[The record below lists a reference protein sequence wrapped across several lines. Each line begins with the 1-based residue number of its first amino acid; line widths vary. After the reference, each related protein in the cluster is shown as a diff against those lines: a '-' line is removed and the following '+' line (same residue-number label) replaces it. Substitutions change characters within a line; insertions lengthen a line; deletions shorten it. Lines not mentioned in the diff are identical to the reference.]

1 LLHDN
6 FIPSSLRDAP
16 RAVMPYLIARD
27 TFVQRLYADH
37 AGYCQANGEG
47 IENFTRAEWALA
59 LDELGAK
66 SEESFAGAANR
77 LEERGDS
84 ALALR
89 VAELGLVRYPNS
101 AALLSSRGRSLT
113 TLRQI
118 NSQMNPF
125 RFIIYSE
132 WSDTSLAPVSPQ

>member
-1 LLHDN
+1 MR
-6 FIPSSLRDAP
+6 PS
-16 RAVMPYLIARD
+16 
-27 TFVQRLYADH
+27 H
-37 AGYCQANGEG
+37 AHLS
-47 IENFTRAEWALA
+47 AEWALA

-66 SEESFAGAANR
+66 SESSFTRAAGR

-84 ALALR
+84 SLALR

-101 AALLSSRGRSLT
+101 AALLSSRTRSLT
-113 TLRQI
+113 TQREI

-132 WSDTSLAPVSPQ
+132 WSGQSLAPVSPR

>member
-1 LLHDN
+1 MR
-6 FIPSSLRDAP
+6 PS
-16 RAVMPYLIARD
+16 
-27 TFVQRLYADH
+27 H
-37 AGYCQANGEG
+37 AHLS
-47 IENFTRAEWALA
+47 AEWALA

-66 SEESFAGAANR
+66 SESSFTRAAGR

-84 ALALR
+84 SLALR

-101 AALLSSRGRSLT
+101 AALLSSRTRSLT
-113 TLRQI
+113 TQREI

-132 WSDTSLAPVSPQ
+132 WSGKSLAPVSPR